1 MPGAEREA
9 SGGDGNGEAHAEE
22 RTFGMRWHVVESFHR
37 VVVIGF
43 ALAYEAVHDFAHVCA
58 HIGVGILVDGECARG
73 VLHKEVEQSCL
84 WQRLRQ
90 MLHNFARD
98 EVAPAALG
106 RELKGGLCNHFCG
119 RFADERVGMIS

>member
-22 RTFGMRWHVVESFHR
+22 RTFGMGGHVVESFHR
-37 VVVIGF
+37 VVVVGF
-43 ALAYEAVHDFAHVCA
+43 AFAHKAVHDFAHVRA

-90 MLHNFARD
+90 MLHHLTRD
-98 EVAPAALG
+98 EVASAALG
-106 RELKGGLCNHFCG
+106 RELKGGLRNH
-119 RFADERVGMIS
+119 V